1 MNFKENGFIKGRI
14 KSLRYTFRG
23 AFLLLKTEHSIMV
36 QATICIGFVLIGLW
50 VGLSRIEWMMQLLA
64 IGLILTAE
72 GLNTAIE
79 KLCDFVHPDYHEKI
93 GFIKDISSGA
103 MTFAVVASLLI
114 TILIYYPYIV

>member
-1 MNFKENGFIKGRI
+1 MNSKENGFIKGRI
-14 KSLRYTFRG
+14 KSFRYTFRG
-23 AFLLLKTEHSIMV
+23 AFLLIKTEHSIMV
-36 QATICIGFVLIGLW
+36 QATICTGFVLIGFW
-50 VGLSRIEWMMQLLA
+50 IGISRVEWIMQLFA

-72 GLNTAIE
+72 SLNTAIE

-114 TILIYYPYIV
+114 SLLIYYPYIV

>member
-1 MNFKENGFIKGRI
+1 MNFKENRFIEGRI
-14 KSLRYTFRG
+14 KSFRYTFRG

-36 QATICIGFVLIGLW
+36 QATICAVFVLIGFW
-50 VGLSRIEWMMQLLA
+50 IGLSRVEWIMQLFA

-72 GLNTAIE
+72 SLNTAIE

-114 TILIYYPYIV
+114 SLLIYYPYIV